1 MTVAVEVS
9 VSESLNLTLFRSFVV
24 SRGSEFV
31 ATCCLLSKMA
41 VFGLVW
47 KASAD
52 SMEVS
57 KETFSIEFSLDLT
70 GMELLS
76 IGLCSKVERRFNVSI
91 DGNIVSSAGFEGRLE
106 EAFGGLDGRLE
117 RTGGMFVCM
126 ACTLLRSVWSR
137 LLSLSTMLTSNSSW
151 DTRRCLF
158 SWVRET
164 LGGFSNSSK

>member
-52 SMEVS
+52 SMELS

-76 IGLCSKVERRFNVSI
+76 IGLCSLRRFNVSR
-91 DGNIVSSAGFEGRLE
+91 AGFEGRLE
-106 EAFGGLDGRLE
+106 EAFSGLEGRLE